1 MRQTLIV
8 IVWACGLAANSIAQV
23 SSGGSEAYWPQ
34 WRGPVAT
41 GVAPRGDPP
50 TEWSE
55 TKNVRWKVAIPGRGH
70 ATPIVWGERVYIQ
83 TAVPTDR
90 LAESQPA
97 EQTPA
102 SSPAASGLTTA
113 EPVRIHKYMLLA
125 LDRRTGQTIWE
136 QTLCEA
142 APHEPGRTEASQA
155 SNSPVTDGE
164 CIIAYFGSRGVYCL
178 DMDGKP
184 VWKKDLGQMKTRRGF
199 GEGSSPTLYRDTV
212 IITWDNEG
220 PSFIVA
226 LDKKTGAE
234 RWRTDRE
241 EPTSW
246 ATPLVLTTDG
256 KAQVLTSATKRIRS
270 YDFQTGKLLWECT
283 GLTENVI
290 PTPVSANGLVYCTS
304 GFRGSAL
311 LAIRYADAQGDIT
324 GSPAIAWTHDGKG
337 TPYVPS
343 PLLLGN
349 ELYFLQENRAVLSCL
364 DAKSG
369 QAHYAKERLEGLGD
383 VFSSLVGASGRVY
396 VVGRDGKMVVIQAGA
411 EFKIL
416 AVNSLDDSFSA
427 SPAIVGKEIYL
438 RGYEHLYCIAAD

>member
-1 MRQTLIV
+1 MRTALIV
-8 IVWACGLAANSIAQV
+8 IVWACGLAASSIAQV
-23 SSGGSEAYWPQ
+23 SSGGADAYWPQ
-34 WRGPVAT
+34 WRGPAAT
-41 GVAPRGDPP
+41 GVAPHGDPP

-55 TKNVRWKVAIPGRGH
+55 TKNIRWKVAIPGRGH

-83 TAVPTDR
+83 TAVPTER
-90 LAESQPA
+90 VAESQPA
-97 EQTPA
+97 ER
-102 SSPAASGLTTA
+102 SPAEPHATSGPTES
-113 EPVRIHKYMLLA
+113 EPARIHKYMLLA
-125 LDRRTGQTIWE
+125 LDRRTGQTVWE

-142 APHEPGRTEASQA
+142 APHEGGHTDSSQA
-155 SNSPVTDGE
+155 SNSPATDGE
-164 CIIAYFGSRGVYCL
+164 RIIAYFGSRGVYCL
-178 DMDGKP
+178 DMDGKL

-246 ATPLVLTTDG
+246 ATPLVLAADG
-256 KAQVLTSATKRIRS
+256 KAQVITSATKRIRS

-290 PTPVSANGLVYCTS
+290 PTPVSASGLVYCTS

-324 GSPAIAWTHDGKG
+324 GSPAIAWTYDGKG

-343 PLLLGN
+343 PLLLGD

-364 DAKSG
+364 DAKNG
-369 QAHYAKERLEGLGD
+369 QPHYAKERLEGLRD
-383 VFSSLVGASGRVY
+383 VFSSPVGASGRVY
-396 VVGRDGKMVVIQAGA
+396 VVGRDGKMAVIQAGP

-416 AVNSLDDSFSA
+416 ATNALDDSFTA

-438 RGYEHLYCIAAD
+438 RGYEHLYCIAPD

>member
-8 IVWACGLAANSIAQV
+8 IGWACGLAANSIAQV
-23 SSGGSEAYWPQ
+23 SSAGAEAYWPQ

-41 GVAPRGDPP
+41 GVAPHGDPP

-70 ATPIVWGERVYIQ
+70 ATPIVWGESVYSQ

-90 LAESQPA
+90 LAESQPTEPA
-97 EQTPA
+97 PA
-102 SSPAASGLTTA
+102 SSPAASGPAAT
-113 EPVRIHKYMLLA
+113 EPARIHKYMLLA
-125 LDRRTGQTIWE
+125 LDRRTGKTVWE

-142 APHEPGRTEASQA
+142 APSEASRSEASQA

-178 DMDGKP
+178 DMDGKL

-199 GEGSSPTLYRDTV
+199 GEGSSPALYRDAV

-234 RWRTDRE
+234 RWRMARE

-246 ATPLVLTTDG
+246 ATPLVVTTDG
-256 KAQVLTSATKRIRS
+256 KAQVITSATKRIRS

-283 GLTENVI
+283 GLTENAI

-324 GSPAIAWTHDGKG
+324 GTPAIAWTYDGKG

-343 PLLLGN
+343 PLLLGH

-369 QAHYAKERLEGLGD
+369 RAHYALERLEGLGD
-383 VFSSLVGASGRVY
+383 VFSSPVGASGRVY
-396 VVGRDGKMVVIQAGA
+396 VVARDGKMAVVQAGA

-416 AVNSLDDSFSA
+416 ATNSLDDSFSA
-427 SPAIVGKEIYL
+427 SPAIVGREIYL

>member
-1 MRQTLIV
+1 MRQRLIA
-8 IVWACGLAANSIAQV
+8 IVWACGLAASSSAQV
-23 SSGGSEAYWPQ
+23 SSSGAEAYWPQ
-34 WRGPVAT
+34 WRGPLAT
-41 GVAPRGDPP
+41 GVAPHGDPP
-50 TEWSE
+50 TQWSE
-55 TKNVRWKVAIPGRGH
+55 SKNVRWKVVIPGRGH

-90 LAESQPA
+90 LAESQSAEKAPA
-97 EQTPA
+97 ESRATSGPA
-102 SSPAASGLTTA
+102 ES
-113 EPVRIHKYMLLA
+113 EPVRIHKFMLLA
-125 LDRRTGQTIWE
+125 LDRRTGKTVWE

-142 APHEPGRTEASQA
+142 APHEFGRTESSQA
-155 SNSPVTDGE
+155 SNSPVTDGT
-164 CIIAYFGSRGVYCL
+164 CIIAYFGSRGVYCV
-178 DMDGKP
+178 DMDGTL

-199 GEGSSPTLYRDTV
+199 GEGSSPALYQDAV

-234 RWRTDRE
+234 RWRVDRE

-246 ATPLVLTTDG
+246 ATPLVLATEG
-256 KAQVLTSATKRIRS
+256 KAQVITSATKRIRS
-270 YDFQTGKLLWECT
+270 YDFQTGKLLWECS
-283 GLTENVI
+283 GMTENVI
-290 PTPVSANGLVYCTS
+290 PTPVSDDGLVYCMS

-324 GSPAIAWTHDGKG
+324 GSPAIAWTYDGKG

-343 PLLLGN
+343 PVLLGH
-349 ELYFLQENRAVLSCL
+349 ELYFLQESRAVLSCL

-369 QAHYAKERLEGLGD
+369 RAHYAKERLEGLGD
-383 VFSSLVGASGRVY
+383 VFSSLAGASGRVY
-396 VVGRDGKMVVIQAGA
+396 VVARDGKAAVVQAGP
-411 EFKIL
+411 EFKVL

-427 SPAIVGKEIYL
+427 SPAIAGNELYL